1 MVDYK
6 QDLWPDE
13 IKTTEIISPVTIIK
27 EQGKILG
34 QKTNNIVVGEVK
46 LMHSTEFPFA
56 YGFILVC
63 STINYE
69 YKLFDFVF
77 PIEMYP
83 VRIIPDASIANELSL
98 SPRNPEIKIESEED
112 FTDILRKIFSAQKT
126 VKIITSLIAQSKD
139 IKD

>member
-13 IKTTEIISPVTIIK
+13 INSIEVISPVNIVK

-34 QKTNNIVVGEVK
+34 KRTNNIVIGEVK
-46 LMHSTEFPFA
+46 PMHSTVFPFA

-77 PIEMYP
+77 PIEIYP
-83 VRIIPDASIANELSL
+83 LIIIPDASIANELCL
-98 SPRNPEIKIESEED
+98 PPRNPEIKIESEDE
-112 FTDILRKIFSAQKT
+112 FMDILKKIFSAQKT
-126 VKIITSLIAQSKD
+126 VKIITNLLSQSQG